1 MQKALIVLLICAL
14 LYLQFVLWLGK
25 GGVRDVRNM
34 RERIASQQAEIAML
48 KERNEGLAAE
58 VLDLKEGLEAIEE
71 RARSEMGM
79 VKEDEIFYQVIAPAK
94 DGASKATPEEDL
106 KLNEMLESP
115 Q

>member
-1 MQKALIVLLICAL
+1 MQKALIVLLVCAL

-25 GGVRDVRNM
+25 GGVRDVRHM
-34 RERIASQQAEIAML
+34 RERIASQQAEISAL
-48 KERNEGLAAE
+48 KERNQGLAAE

-79 VKEDEIFYQVIAPAK
+79 VKEDEIFYQVIAPA
-94 DGASKATPEEDL
+94 EDEKSQSSNGHQL
-106 KLNEMLESP
+106 RRHENLEAP

>member
-1 MQKALIVLLICAL
+1 MQKALIVLLIGAL
-14 LYLQFVLWLGK
+14 VYLQFVLWLGK

-34 RERIASQQAEIAML
+34 RETIASQQAEISAL
-48 KERNEGLAAE
+48 KDRNQGLAAE

-79 VKEDEIFYQVIAPAK
+79 IKEDEIFYQVIAPADENEMQSTSEQK
-94 DGASKATPEEDL
+94 Q
-106 KLNEMLESP
+106 KLNENLESP